1 MLRLFVL
8 QVLLLPA
15 LVSHKRQVIDGT
27 VKSVE
32 FGNFCL
38 NEGAIYEP

>member
-8 QVLLLPA
+8 CVSPA

-32 FGNFCL
+32 FGTFCL